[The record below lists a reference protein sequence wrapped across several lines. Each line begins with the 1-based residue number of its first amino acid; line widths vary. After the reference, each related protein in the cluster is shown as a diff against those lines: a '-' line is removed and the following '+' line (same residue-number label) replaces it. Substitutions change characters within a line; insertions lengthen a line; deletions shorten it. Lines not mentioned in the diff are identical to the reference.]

1 MTAVV
6 IRSQLSLDVM
16 SSVLYLADTEENQIQ
31 RISPKVW
38 ENLIWDSEFSIPPF
52 LNTWLSGYG
61 FNFY

>member
-52 LNTWLSGYG
+52 LNIWLSGYG
-61 FNFY
+61 FRFY